1 VHSDRSVLGPR
12 LASAAPAERRRL
24 NLAPRSVP
32 QSPATTA
39 PEPASARA
47 SIFGGAKPID
57 SATKEKEAA
66 DKLAAKGEERR
77 QAQIKAKEDEER
89 KSKELA
95 EERQRMIREAQEKAQ
110 AEVSGGK
117 PRGAGAGAGT
127 GAGAG
132 AGGARPGRGGAPGQ
146 SGPGRRTSG
155 DVRSPTSPRAKSHPV
170 QTATEDGFEAVARG
184 GARKTNQSAAAAATE
199 QQKKDS
205 GVKKGFSFAAAA
217 MAEGLVDEDK
227 DESGDNAVDE
237 VTNGVKEVA
246 V

>member
-1 VHSDRSVLGPR
+1 MRSDRVVSGPR
-12 LASAAPAERRRL
+12 LAPAAPAERRRL

-32 QSPATTA
+32 QSPATSA

-117 PRGAGAGAGT
+117 PRGV

-132 AGGARPGRGGAPGQ
+132 AGGARPARGGAPGQ

-170 QTATEDGFEAVARG
+170 QPAAEDGFEAVARG
-184 GARKTNQSAAAAATE
+184 GARKTSQSAAAAATE

-217 MAEGLVDEDK
+217 MAEGLVDEDQ
-227 DESGDNAVDE
+227 DEAGDNAVDE